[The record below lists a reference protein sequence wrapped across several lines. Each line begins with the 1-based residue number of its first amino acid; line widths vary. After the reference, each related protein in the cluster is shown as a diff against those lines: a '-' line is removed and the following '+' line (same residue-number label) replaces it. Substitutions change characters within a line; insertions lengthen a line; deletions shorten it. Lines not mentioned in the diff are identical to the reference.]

1 MRKGFRFLLIFGLSL
16 VTALT
21 LWAWE
26 VRGQNAQRNR
36 RYWECKKFVFG
47 QENEPSKNTTR
58 DLEAFLQT
66 TSQATMTSSG
76 VTNEGPHRGVYD
88 VIACRQ
94 P

>member
-1 MRKGFRFLLIFGLSL
+1 MRKRLRFLLVFCLL
-16 VTALT
+16 AVAALT

-36 RYWECKKFVFG
+36 RYWECKKFVFA
-47 QENEPSKNTTR
+47 QENNPGRSTTVE
-58 DLEAFLQT
+58 LQGFLQAAAQVT
-66 TSQATMTSSG
+66 ITSSG
-76 VTNEGPHRGVYD
+76 VPAAGPYAGHYD